1 MNNGQL
7 LIGPLGPF
15 PLHEDTH
22 VLHRDDGRW
31 LVSARAT
38 RSGLRL
44 SDANPSTKLHIRAA
58 PESRLAAA
66 LDVATGRAELFADGL
81 LVAGIAR
88 GEWLALAPGS
98 RAALR
103 GQLAGLAGE
112 ELVLLTD
119 RSAGLAAFRLT
130 GQESATVLAGLTE
143 GHRAEDPPGDGS
155 VVSTALAGI
164 RCVIVRDD
172 LLPEDLA
179 GELLLPGELLGGELG
194 ADGGAVEAPFDPAL
208 ALVNSF
214 LVLCD
219 RSVARELHAQL
230 LQAGAFEAIE
240 PEGFARYRSY
250 HADA

>member
-81 LVAGIAR
+81 LVAGIAP

-143 GHRAEDPPGDGS
+143 GHRDEDPPGDGS

-179 GELLLPGELLGGELG
+179 GELLAGELL

-230 LQAGAFEAIE
+230 LEAGAFEAIE

>member
-81 LVAGIAR
+81 LVAGIAP

-130 GQESATVLAGLTE
+130 GQESVTVLAGLTE

-179 GELLLPGELLGGELG
+179 GELL

-230 LQAGAFEAIE
+230 LEAGAFEAIE

>member
-81 LVAGIAR
+81 LVAGIAP

-155 VVSTALAGI
+155 VASTALAGI

-172 LLPEDLA
+172 LLPEDMAGELLA
-179 GELLLPGELLGGELG
+179 GELL
-194 ADGGAVEAPFDPAL
+194 ADGAAVEAPFDPDL
-208 ALVNSF
+208 ALVISF

-230 LQAGAFEAIE
+230 LEAGAFEAIE

>member
-81 LVAGIAR
+81 LVAGIAP

-103 GQLAGLAGE
+103 GQLAGLAGD

-130 GQESATVLAGLTE
+130 GQESVTVLAGLTE

-179 GELLLPGELLGGELG
+179 GEDLAGELL
-194 ADGGAVEAPFDPAL
+194 ADGGAAEAPFDPAL

-219 RSVARELHAQL
+219 RSVARELHVQL
-230 LQAGAFEAIE
+230 LEAGAFEAIE

>member
-81 LVAGIAR
+81 LVAGIAP

-155 VVSTALAGI
+155 VASTALAGI

-179 GELLLPGELLGGELG
+179 GELL
-194 ADGGAVEAPFDPAL
+194 ADGGAVEAPFDPDL
-208 ALVNSF
+208 ALVISF

-230 LQAGAFEAIE
+230 LEAGAFEAIE